1 MRGARSKWAPYALL
15 VPSLLWLLLFFAY
28 PMVQAFQLAF
38 QGFGGGWSLEPV
50 RTMLSDALFVEALLT
65 TLGLLALIIP
75 LQFVLAMAMAMVVN
89 DKALRGR
96 TIWLYIYALPL
107 AISELAA
114 GLVWFSIFTDNG
126 WLNSFLNA
134 FGVDGVV
141 WLDYEKPFVLVLA
154 LVLAE
159 AWRATA
165 IIMVILVAGL
175 QSIPDDLIEA
185 ADVYG
190 AGWWQRFRHVTLPLL
205 RPSIRVALIL
215 RTVLAFQV
223 FAIVITLAGRGL
235 TVLSAESYRWYAVY
249 QEENVAA
256 AYAALI
262 LVLSLVAAGFFFA
275 IVPVKEE
282 QQPQ

>member
-1 MRGARSKWAPYALL
+1 MRGARLGWAPYALL
-15 VPSLLWLLLFFAY
+15 APSLLWLLLLFAY
-28 PMVQAFQLAF
+28 PMVQAFGLAF
-38 QGFGGGWSLEPV
+38 RNDAGAWSLGPV
-50 RTMLSDALFVEALLT
+50 RDILGDALFMEALLAT
-65 TLGLLALIIP
+65 IGLLVLIIP
-75 LQFVLAMAMAMVVN
+75 IQFVLAMAMALVVN
-89 DKALRGR
+89 HRDLKGR

-114 GLVWFSIFTDNG
+114 GLVWFSIFTDHG
-126 WLNSFLNA
+126 WLNSVLGA
-134 FGVDGVV
+134 VGVAPIV

-154 LVLAE
+154 IVLAE

-190 AGWWQRFRHVTLPLL
+190 ASWWQRLRHITLPLL

-235 TVLSAESYRWYAVY
+235 TVLSAESYRWYSIY
-249 QEENVAA
+249 QDENAAA

-262 LVLSLVAAGFFFA
+262 LVLSLASAAIFFA
-275 IVPVKEE
+275 LLPVREE
-282 QQPQ
+282 QQVQ